1 MQLFEFSSCSGL
13 PEEVGK
19 CIRHVLSLDEI
30 PGGLFEVPGSAIKAI
45 GIRYVTKESSVP
57 VLAENHQRVVDVHV
71 VVEGSDGVAVV
82 AGGDVTPSGDY
93 CDKDDYQLFDV
104 SGELELQ
111 ELIAG
116 HVAVFETGE
125 IHVTGRAVGEPGDV
139 VKVVLK
145 VPAELF
151 EE

>member
-1 MQLFEFSSCSGL
+1 MHLFEISSCADL

-19 CIRHVLSLDEI
+19 CIRHVLSLGEI
-30 PGGLFEVPGSAIKAI
+30 PAGLFEVPGSAIKAI
-45 GIRYVTKESSVP
+45 GIRYVTKDSSAP
-57 VLAENHQRVVDVHV
+57 VIAENHQRVVDVHV
-71 VVEGSDGVAVV
+71 VVQGGDGVAVV
-82 AGGDVTPSGDY
+82 AEGDAAPSGDY

-104 SGELELQ
+104 AGELELQ
-111 ELIAG
+111 ELTAG
-116 HVAVFETGE
+116 HVAVFEPYE

-151 EE
+151 EG